1 MTYSIIFDGN
11 PADEKL
17 RILGEGIEQHIE
29 SKFQNRINKQLAFF
43 LQDEKGAI
51 VGGVHGKYG
60 SWGWLYISTLWV
72 SEDVRGGG
80 YGRRLMNYI
89 EQEAIKN
96 GCINAYTDTFS
107 FQAPEFYKK
116 LGYTVFGELEDFPA
130 GYSRF
135 FLRKNLL
142 QSETAE
148 RN

>member
-1 MTYSIIFDGN
+1 MTYTIIFEEN
-11 PADEKL
+11 SQDEKL
-17 RILGEGIEQHIE
+17 RLLREGIEQHIE
-29 SKFQNRINKQLAFF
+29 SKFQNRSNKQLAFF

-60 SWGWLYISTLWV
+60 SWSWLYISALWV
-72 SEDVRGGG
+72 SEDIRGGG
-80 YGRRLMNYI
+80 YGTRLMNSI
-89 EQEAIKN
+89 EQEAIRN

-116 LGYTVFGELEDFPA
+116 LGYTVFGELEDFPV
-130 GYSRF
+130 GHSRF

-148 RN
+148 IN